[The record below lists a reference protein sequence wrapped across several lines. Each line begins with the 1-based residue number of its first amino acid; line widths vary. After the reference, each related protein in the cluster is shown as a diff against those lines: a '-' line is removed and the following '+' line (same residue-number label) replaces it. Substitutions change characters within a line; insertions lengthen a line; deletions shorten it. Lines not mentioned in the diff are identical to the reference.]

1 MNKKIKIAF
10 LIPITSKGRN
20 WKKVEETYFNQIFIR
35 SLIGTI
41 NSKFI
46 YRLYLVIDSDDNL
59 FFNEN
64 FKNFK
69 VLNLLFGISIT
80 KIINHSVEKGHLTK
94 LWNIAFKR
102 AYDDGCHY
110 FYQCG
115 DDVQFISPNWVDES
129 IQKLCSNNQIGLTG
143 PLDLGRLNI
152 NKDHSPGGERFIQTQ
167 SFVSRKHMDIF
178 GYYFP
183 EEIRNW
189 YCDDWITKVYY
200 PDHFYQLKHYV
211 VNKGGSPRYE
221 ISGTLEKNDPVK
233 VKCNELIHQGKDK
246 LEKFINS
253 SAL

>member
-1 MNKKIKIAF
+1 MNNKIKIAF

-20 WKKVEETYFNQIFIR
+20 WKKVEDAYFNQIFIR

-41 NSKFI
+41 NSKFT
-46 YRLYLVIDSDDNL
+46 YRIYLVIDNDDIL

-64 FKNFK
+64 FKNFE

-94 LWNIAFKR
+94 LWNIAFKK
-102 AYDDGCHY
+102 AYNDGCDY

-115 DDVQFISPNWVDES
+115 DDVQFINPNWIDES
-129 IQKLCSNNQIGLTG
+129 INKLNSNNQIGLTG
-143 PLDLGRLNI
+143 PLDLGRFNSGILFQL
-152 NKDHSPGGERFIQTQ
+152 GGERFLQTQ

-178 GYYFP
+178 GYFFP

-211 VNKGGSPRYE
+211 INKGGKPRYE
-221 ISGTLEKNDPVK
+221 ISGTLDKNDPIK
-233 VKCNELIHQGKDK
+233 KKCDELIIEGKEK
-246 LEKFINS
+246 LNKYF
-253 SAL
+253 

>member
-10 LIPITSKGRN
+10 LIPITSRGRN
-20 WKKVEETYFNQIFIR
+20 WNKIEETYFNQIFIR

-46 YRLYLVIDSDDNL
+46 YRVYLVIDSDDNL

-69 VLNLLFGISIT
+69 VLNLLFGISII

-129 IQKLCSNNQIGLTG
+129 IQKLYSNNQIGLTG

-152 NKDHSPGGERFIQTQ
+152 NKD
-167 SFVSRKHMDIF
+167 
-178 GYYFP
+178 
-183 EEIRNW
+183 
-189 YCDDWITKVYY
+189 
-200 PDHFYQLKHYV
+200 L
-211 VNKGGSPRYE
+211 SPR
-221 ISGTLEKNDPVK
+221 GRK
-233 VKCNELIHQGKDK
+233 IHTNTVICK
-246 LEKFINS
+246 
-253 SAL
+253 

>member
-1 MNKKIKIAF
+1 MNKKTKIAF

-46 YRLYLVIDSDDNL
+46 YKVYLVIDSDDNL

-80 KIINHSVEKGHLTK
+80 KIINHSAEKGHLTK
-94 LWNIAFKR
+94 LWNIAFKK

-129 IQKLCSNNQIGLTG
+129 IQKLYSNNQIGLTG

-152 NKDHSPGGERFIQTQ
+152 NKD
-167 SFVSRKHMDIF
+167 
-178 GYYFP
+178 
-183 EEIRNW
+183 
-189 YCDDWITKVYY
+189 
-200 PDHFYQLKHYV
+200 L
-211 VNKGGSPRYE
+211 SPR
-221 ISGTLEKNDPVK
+221 GRK
-233 VKCNELIHQGKDK
+233 IHTNTVICK
-246 LEKFINS
+246 
-253 SAL
+253 